1 MRGTLSSFGLLATL
15 ALFTGCQSIQES
27 QNLVP
32 LPDNSP
38 PQPYRNLVVRARF
51 QASSANE
58 FFYSNKWKELEETGK
73 VLGQTANLV
82 GKATG
87 VPASREK
94 AIMDATAQL
103 AQQATNLRSLAVAH
117 DEKGINACMQQINSL
132 VREMR
137 IEP

>member
-38 PQPYRNLVVRARF
+38 PQPYRDLVVRARF

-103 AQQATNLRSLAVAH
+103 AQQ
-117 DEKGINACMQQINSL
+117 GINACMQQINSL